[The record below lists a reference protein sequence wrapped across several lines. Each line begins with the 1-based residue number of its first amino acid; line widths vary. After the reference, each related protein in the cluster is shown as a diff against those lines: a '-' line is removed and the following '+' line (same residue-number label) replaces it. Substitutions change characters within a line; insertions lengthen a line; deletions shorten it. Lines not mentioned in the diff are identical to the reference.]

1 MRLLNKRTRE
11 EIFNMNYVK
20 KCLLC
25 LLAAIMF
32 ITAVPAYQTDASTQ
46 KNEVTINTGIE
57 EITLNQSDYDEN
69 GNYEIALEDNAFF
82 PYEVQ
87 FSVGNDK
94 VNEWFMTPDDSKE
107 IGGHTFTVASV
118 ADGTVV
124 TQMSMDVAGKEVVVY
139 PKEKFDN
146 KGLPMYGSLLP
157 LEERYFDIDLSG
169 FTPLELT
176 QVSVRKIFA
185 GQTEIKDTDKIAWS
199 RTYSKDYKVTQSGGK
214 LDLSVDTSYNTN
226 PSYEMIVG
234 DGNQLNMKNIR
245 YIVNTK
251 TQESRNWLD
260 VKVKVKDKDGK
271 KKNTLV
277 NNIDYYDYDAK
288 NRSVSAYYEPTK
300 DKEDIYIGLNM
311 KKDVFPDKKDVTI
324 KVYKGKYTSAKEA
337 QKSTDITKKIW
348 NVCNYKAQT
357 YANVE
362 VTLVG
367 YNKSGKVVGCL
378 PMTVQVYADEI
389 GLYSPSLYTTGQ
401 KQEYVTNEINYKSRK
416 DGKIIKEEYTY
427 TLYKGYPADDQYKLT
442 INGYNDNKV
451 TAAYKGK
458 YKSLAAAKKAK
469 AKDISNKIIGDNYNQ
484 EGYAANY
491 SKGVWF
497 TVFFGKDKDK
507 KQKIYQFCVT
517 TKKGQK
523 KKDSQSYV
531 DCHFYGITSQN
542 DGYINSYVMDSD
554 SYAEN
559 NFVTCFVENSTD
571 LSCLALDFSISN
583 KDKLYA
589 AGSNTPEESGK
600 SFHDFSKGAIQF
612 TVSGSDGTSSK
623 SYWVRVVKAK
633 KGKGELFINS
643 LEDPAAKTTVKKDVV
658 TTTRE
663 VLLDSYHQNYH
674 DIAVANIG
682 SDSIDNLSVELKSD
696 VVKLDK
702 YWTLNGKYSLLGLN
716 EIRSENSHGELQNLA
731 MVRLVAKDKVKA
743 GTNVSGTLTFKSGKK
758 VLMVMKLTGTIGDP
772 TITTKKIPK
781 AVKYVP
787 YGSMI
792 QNSNKYS
799 WNKVSYKLVKGK
811 LPTGMKMKKN
821 GELYGVP
828 KKTGTYKFTVEMT
841 SSEKFKAVKKKFTLK
856 VVKNTDKNVDN
867 ATDKGYNLSKKIQ
880 DINVDAKKEKSYLLV
895 SQGVFGDF
903 VDVYLDGVKLKKDK
917 DYSAE
922 SGSTRITIKSQTL
935 TKNKKAGSHTIGVEF
950 RAQDTK
956 ELKRAAQNYSITK
969 KNSPKKPSKADN
981 KKPVKADNKKPTKT
995 EDKKPVKADNKK
1007 PSKKNNKKI
1016 NSKTKTYKVCLG
1028 DTLWKIA
1035 EEKYGDGRM
1044 WIKIFEANKKIL
1056 SDPKKLYVNT
1066 VIVLP

>member
-20 KCLLC
+20 KCLSC
-25 LLAAIMF
+25 LLAAVMF

-185 GQTEIKDTDKIAWS
+185 GQTEIKDT
-199 RTYSKDYKVTQSGGK
+199 
-214 LDLSVDTSYNTN
+214 
-226 PSYEMIVG
+226 
-234 DGNQLNMKNIR
+234 
-245 YIVNTK
+245 
-251 TQESRNWLD
+251 
-260 VKVKVKDKDGK
+260 
-271 KKNTLV
+271 
-277 NNIDYYDYDAK
+277 
-288 NRSVSAYYEPTK
+288 
-300 DKEDIYIGLNM
+300 
-311 KKDVFPDKKDVTI
+311 
-324 KVYKGKYTSAKEA
+324 
-337 QKSTDITKKIW
+337 
-348 NVCNYKAQT
+348 
-357 YANVE
+357 
-362 VTLVG
+362 
-367 YNKSGKVVGCL
+367 
-378 PMTVQVYADEI
+378 
-389 GLYSPSLYTTGQ
+389 
-401 KQEYVTNEINYKSRK
+401 
-416 DGKIIKEEYTY
+416 
-427 TLYKGYPADDQYKLT
+427 
-442 INGYNDNKV
+442 
-451 TAAYKGK
+451 
-458 YKSLAAAKKAK
+458 
-469 AKDISNKIIGDNYNQ
+469 
-484 EGYAANY
+484 
-491 SKGVWF
+491 
-497 TVFFGKDKDK
+497 
-507 KQKIYQFCVT
+507 
-517 TKKGQK
+517 
-523 KKDSQSYV
+523 
-531 DCHFYGITSQN
+531 
-542 DGYINSYVMDSD
+542 
-554 SYAEN
+554 
-559 NFVTCFVENSTD
+559 
-571 LSCLALDFSISN
+571 
-583 KDKLYA
+583 
-589 AGSNTPEESGK
+589 
-600 SFHDFSKGAIQF
+600 
-612 TVSGSDGTSSK
+612 
-623 SYWVRVVKAK
+623 
-633 KGKGELFINS
+633 
-643 LEDPAAKTTVKKDVV
+643 
-658 TTTRE
+658 
-663 VLLDSYHQNYH
+663 
-674 DIAVANIG
+674 
-682 SDSIDNLSVELKSD
+682 
-696 VVKLDK
+696 
-702 YWTLNGKYSLLGLN
+702 
-716 EIRSENSHGELQNLA
+716 
-731 MVRLVAKDKVKA
+731 
-743 GTNVSGTLTFKSGKK
+743 LTFKSGKK

-828 KKTGTYKFTVEMT
+828 KKTGKYKFTVEMT
-841 SSEKFKAVKKKFTLK
+841 SSEKFKAVKKEFTLK